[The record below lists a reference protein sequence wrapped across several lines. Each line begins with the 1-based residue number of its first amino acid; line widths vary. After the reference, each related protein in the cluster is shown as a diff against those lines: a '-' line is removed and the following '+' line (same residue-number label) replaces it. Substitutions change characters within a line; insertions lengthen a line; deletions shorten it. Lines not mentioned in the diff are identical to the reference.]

1 MKNGEGVWIL
11 LTGDEGE
18 DLLWRRTRRSG
29 RRQGME
35 GRTGDGMGD
44 GWEMGWG
51 SGARWREVSCL
62 RRYSAER
69 GSLSVGIG
77 IGRSRCEPEYD
88 REGWGWAVGHGGA
101 DGAVTGSVAGGA
113 EETRS
118 YKMLEKEE
126 MCG

>member
-1 MKNGEGVWIL
+1 MKGKICCG
-11 LTGDEGE
+11 GGRE
-18 DLLWRRTRRSG
+18 DLAEDKGWRGGLET
-29 RRQGME
+29 
-35 GRTGDGMGD
+35 
-44 GWEMGWG
+44 GWETGGKWGWG

-77 IGRSRCEPEYD
+77 IGRSRCEPEND